1 MEGAGLVS
9 MPVPA
14 WGTVILTLLLVGT
27 TYTDLRWRRIPNL
40 LTFPVFAAGLLLS
53 GLNSG
58 WQGLLLSLSGAL
70 LSPCLVS
77 LMHGGRGPGMGDLK
91 LAAAIGAFLGPVIGT
106 VAMLLS
112 MIVGGVV
119 ALVWAMHEWGMF
131 GEGRIND
138 FVGRVYFLGK
148 RPPLPG
154 EDVTPST
161 IPYGVALAVGT
172 LLTLVVCQCTG
183 KQDFL
188 SYVNHAAMP

>member
-1 MEGAGLVS
+1 MS
-9 MPVPA
+9 PPVPS
-14 WGTVILTLLLVGT
+14 WGAAVLTLLLVGT
-27 TYTDLRWRRIPNL
+27 TYTDLRWRRIPNY
-40 LTFPVFAAGLLLS
+40 LTFPAFGLGLLLS
-53 GLNSG
+53 GISSG
-58 WQGLLLSLSGAL
+58 WEGLLLSLGGAL

-188 SYVNHAAMP
+188 GYVTHAAMP

>member
-1 MEGAGLVS
+1 LVS
-9 MPVPA
+9 PPVPS
-14 WGTVILTLLLVGT
+14 WGAVILAILLVGT
-27 TYTDLRWRRIPNL
+27 TYTDLRWRRIPNY
-40 LTFPVFAAGLLLS
+40 LTFPALAVGLLLS
-53 GLNSG
+53 GFTSG

-91 LAAAIGAFLGPVIGT
+91 LAATVGAFLGPVIGT

-138 FVGRVYFLGK
+138 WVGRVYFLG
-148 RPPLPG
+148 RRAPEPG
-154 EDVTPST
+154 PDVRPST

>member
-1 MEGAGLVS
+1 MVS
-9 MPVPA
+9 PPVPG
-14 WGTVILTLLLVGT
+14 WGAVILTLVLIGT
-27 TYTDLRWRRIPNL
+27 TYTDLRWRRIPNY
-40 LTFPVFAAGLLLS
+40 LTFPAFGLGLVLS

-58 WQGLLLSLSGAL
+58 WEGLLLSLSGAL

-112 MIVGGVV
+112 MIAGGVV
-119 ALVWAMHEWGMF
+119 ALVWAMREWGTF

-138 FVGRVYFLGK
+138 FVGRLYFLGK
-148 RPPLPG
+148 RPPPPG
-154 EDVTPST
+154 EDVSPST

-183 KQDFL
+183 KQGFL
-188 SYVNHAAMP
+188 SYVTHAAMP